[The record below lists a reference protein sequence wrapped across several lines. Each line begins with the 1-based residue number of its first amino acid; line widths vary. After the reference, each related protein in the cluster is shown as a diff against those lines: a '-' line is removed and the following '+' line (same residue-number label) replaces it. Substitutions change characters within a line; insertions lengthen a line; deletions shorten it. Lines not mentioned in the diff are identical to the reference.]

1 MKKLIIKNYYV
12 DTFGNVYSG
21 ENKIKPQVD
30 KDGYLWVNLTYDG
43 KQHNHKIHRLVAQA
57 FIPNLNNLPQVNHKD
72 EDKTN
77 NKVDNLEW
85 CDGKYN
91 INYGTAMQRAKQSRK
106 EQGYYWMKQS
116 IATKKKNNPNNEIWY
131 RIAEIKKQNGTNKQ
145 PTLMIPVLQYTLDGL
160 FIKEYCSVTDAAN
173 AVGCQRGNIRA
184 CCKGRQKTA
193 KNYIWKYKN

>member
-30 KDGYLWVNLTYDG
+30 KNGYLWVNLTYDG

-106 EQGYYWMKQS
+106 EQGYYWMKQA